1 MNLQQKKYTIE
12 RLIAIAQKASQ
23 TYAYESNDMH
33 STYLKETCITVQTF
47 LANDRELLMTLPIRE
62 GLDVDASANH
72 ALYYIFETAE
82 LQRSLEEKHALIAP
96 DVSVHEGR
104 VFLTP
109 KAEPVV
115 LRYRSYLDKFNQLKA
130 DLTAATDSLMLGSS
144 EDELISLQSFE
155 SKYG

>member
-12 RLIAIAQKASQ
+12 RLIAIAQKAAQ
-23 TYAYESNDMH
+23 TYEHESNDMR

-47 LANDRELLMTLPIRE
+47 LANDRELLMTLPIKQDLE
-62 GLDVDASANH
+62 VDASANH
-72 ALYYIFETAE
+72 SLYYLFETAE
-82 LQRSLEEKHALIAP
+82 LQRSIEEKHALIAP
-96 DVSVHEGR
+96 EVSVQEGR
-104 VFLTP
+104 VYLTP

-130 DLTAATDSLMLGSS
+130 DLTAATDALMLGSS
-144 EDELISLQSFE
+144 EDALISLQSFE